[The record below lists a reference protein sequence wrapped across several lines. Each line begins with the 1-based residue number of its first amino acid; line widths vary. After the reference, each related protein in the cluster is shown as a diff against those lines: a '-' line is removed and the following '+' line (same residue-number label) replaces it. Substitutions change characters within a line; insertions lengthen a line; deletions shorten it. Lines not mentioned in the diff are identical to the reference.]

1 MDISHT
7 YIEVNYN
14 IKVLHLE
21 NLENLKV
28 CFPLV
33 IMLKNIHLI
42 KFLKY
47 ESSKQMFMVILVM
60 YAR

>member
-1 MDISHT
+1 MDISQPL
-7 YIEVNYN
+7 IEVNYH

-33 IMLKNIHLI
+33 INHVEEYSFKL
-42 KFLKY
+42 LKY